1 MTERSTEAA
10 GAARPRPGR
19 PRSEQ
24 AADAIRAAA
33 LALLAERELG
43 AISMDDVAAFAGS
56 SKATIY
62 RHWPSKE
69 ALVADALASLASTLP
84 VPDTGTLRGDLSAL
98 LRDMVH
104 TMTHTPAGRVLAM
117 LVPAMQRNEELHQ
130 ALMTALFAPRRA
142 LLAGLVQRA
151 IDRGEVAPGTD
162 SRAIAHL
169 VVGPVL
175 MHVLITHEPIEEP
188 FVETIVDT
196 VVRGV
201 SAQEARGEVREPKEQ
216 TPGQAS
222 PRRRRGG

>member
-1 MTERSTEAA
+1 VSEPSETA
-10 GAARPRPGR
+10 GARPRPGR

-43 AISMDDVAAFAGS
+43 AISMDEVAALAGS

-84 VPDTGTLRGDLSAL
+84 VPDTGTLRGDLRAL

-117 LVPAMQRNEELHQ
+117 LVPAMQRNEELHH
-130 ALMTALFAPRRA
+130 ALMTVLFAPRRA

-151 IDRGEVAPGTD
+151 IDRGEVPAGTD

-175 MHVLITHEPIEEP
+175 MHVLITHEPIEDP

-201 SAQEARGEVREPKEQ
+201 GASEARGEAREATERA
-216 TPGQAS
+216 PGQAS